1 MKNKIVIFAGVLF
14 IIVIAIVIFSIIHFS
29 NNANWKDKFEVSNLS
44 TDTNMLGLKAEGTIT
59 NISSKDY
66 WLDIIIVFSNG
77 SNKVTEKQSTKLKSG
92 ETKDFWVLLSKD
104 DVYNF
109 EDYKPTLKQI
119 KYSTD

>member
-1 MKNKIVIFAGVLF
+1 MKNKKVILAVVLF

-66 WLDIIIVFSNG
+66 WVDIIIEFSNG